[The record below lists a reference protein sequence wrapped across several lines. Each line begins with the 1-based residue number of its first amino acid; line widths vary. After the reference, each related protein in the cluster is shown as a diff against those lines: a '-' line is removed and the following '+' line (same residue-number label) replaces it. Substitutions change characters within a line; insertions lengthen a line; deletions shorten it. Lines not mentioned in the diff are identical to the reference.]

1 MPTLDAGLNHYGAHA
16 RQAFAGTSAIE
27 LCLGADRR
35 AFTVRVADEQSR
47 RVEAHRLVDRMY
59 SRRGYETGFIG
70 KVDSGHRMTF
80 VASDAGEALGT
91 LTLGLDSRDGLL
103 ADAMYGEEINA
114 VRAQGRSVCEL
125 TKLAVDLDDGS
136 KRVLASLFHTAYI
149 YGRLINR
156 VTDVFIEVNP
166 RHAPFYRRMLGFVQA
181 GPERSCPRVNAPAVL
196 LRLELEHCDSEIAR
210 CGGQG
215 GVNPTG
221 RSLYPYFFSKHEEEG
236 IARRLMG
243 LHRDDVTLGQILPQR
258 QHAAP
263 WHAHAAPRHA
273 LAS

>member
-1 MPTLDAGLNHYGAHA
+1 MHTLDSGINQHGATARHALAGSG
-16 RQAFAGTSAIE
+16 AIE
-27 LCLGADRR
+27 LCLGTGRR
-35 AFTVRVADEQSR
+35 AFTVRVADEQAR

-70 KVDSGHRMTF
+70 KADSGHRMTF
-80 VASDAGEALGT
+80 VASDAGNALGT
-91 LTLGLDSRDGLL
+91 LTLGLDSSDGLL
-103 ADAMYGEEINA
+103 ADAMYGDEIDA

-215 GVNPTG
+215 AAQPAG

-243 LHRDDVTLGQILPQR
+243 LHRNDVMLGQILPQR
-258 QHAAP
+258 TRPAVHRAM
-263 WHAHAAPRHA
+263 
-273 LAS
+273 AS